1 MAQLSTIIIGKGP
14 TYAKWGYM
22 HAIDNMTKK
31 LIFLYSLKSD
41 QSYSWL
47 SLIIEIE
54 KRN

>member
-14 TYAKWGYM
+14 TYAKWM
-22 HAIDNMTKK
+22 HAIDNMMKK

-41 QSYSWL
+41 QSYSGL

-54 KRN
+54 ERN